1 MIKIQLSMKKI
12 FTVIIFLFV
21 FNFKVKAQATANAG
35 LDIELCYLDTLNA
48 IGSGLNTGDTGTY
61 QWKDLS
67 SGVVHSNTS
76 LLRLRITSL
85 TNRSFELR
93 VQRVKNKI
101 TYTAYDTMN
110 VVVNALPTFMYAGLP
125 PRCYDDGALNLTNIP
140 LVKAFSGDKT
150 VSTTDVHYYQK
161 KTPSWISGGPV
172 GSNPYIYNYKNFIQN
187 SSLFK
192 SGFRDTICYDY
203 RDYKSCY
210 NRECKSI
217 RINPNPDVL
226 VVDGLYCIKQNTVIL
241 NNLVVKPFNKVG
253 GIESFRCLSVPSG
266 SNANAST
273 VISSVPTVP
282 VTFTLDISAPFT
294 SSSDGIYLVEYTFKD
309 AITGCQRSDTATIKV
324 VLETKFKFNKSI
336 RLCLNQG
343 LVALDSFVKDSNNQ
357 AVLNGTWETI
367 EYAGSRN
374 RSIPIIAEKL
384 DSSIIG
390 GKYFKPAIGSGM
402 YLLRYTNKG
411 ICDYKDSIYVIVNG
425 LPIVQIDAE
434 DTVCYNRGLAPLM
447 NIIPAGMVGTW
458 SGQGLVNGRFFDPQ
472 TSPHTNTFHGP
483 YKMIYT
489 YTNPL
494 TTCTSSDSLNVIVQT
509 TPEYTAFAKPVSG
522 TQYMVDFGM
531 KFIKHVDSNALLCMW
546 KFGRTDST
554 FYDSSYIKNIGLKQ
568 FTDSGNYTVVL
579 YSGIGRCGRIDTFRF
594 TLDYRTSTLQSSLLS
609 TRVKL
614 YPNPVKEILQIEVPE
629 NAILTVF
636 DLNGRMMFDEKIYA
650 SDRNSI
656 NMHGIQNGM
665 YLIRIEM
672 GTDTVW
678 KRLVIE
684 R

>member
-1 MIKIQLSMKKI
+1 MKKI

-76 LLRLRITSL
+76 LLKLKIVYQ

-110 VVVNALPTFMYAGLP
+110 VVVNALPTFVYAGLP
-125 PRCYDDGALNLTNIP
+125 PRCYDDGAINLTYMP
-140 LVKAFSGDKT
+140 FAKAFSGDKT
-150 VSTTDVHYYQK
+150 ETTTDLHYYQK

-172 GSNPYIYNYKNFIQN
+172 GSNPYIYNYKSFIQN
-187 SSLFK
+187 GQVPKTGL
-192 SGFRDTICYDY
+192 RDTICYDY

-217 RINPNPDVL
+217 RINPNPEVQ
-226 VVDGLYCIKQNTVIL
+226 VVDGLYCIKQSSVTL
-241 NNLVVKPFNKVG
+241 NNLVVKPFSKVG

-324 VLETKFKFNKSI
+324 VLEAKFKFNNSI

-357 AVLNGTWETI
+357 AVLNGTWEAI

-374 RSIPIIAEKL
+374 RSIPSIAEKL

-411 ICDYKDSIYVIVNG
+411 ICDYKDSIYVVVNG

-447 NIIPAGMVGTW
+447 NIIPAGMVGIW

-522 TQYMVDFGM
+522 TQYMVDFGI

-554 FYDSSYIKNIGLKQ
+554 FFDSSYIKNIGLKS
-568 FTDSGNYTVVL
+568 FTDSGEYTVVL

-594 TLDYRTSTLQSSLLS
+594 TLDYRISSVQASLL

-629 NAILTVF
+629 NAILTMFDINGRVVF
-636 DLNGRMMFDEKIYA
+636 DENIYS
-650 SDRNSI
+650 SDKNTI
-656 NMHGIQNGM
+656 TMHGIQNGM

>member
-1 MIKIQLSMKKI
+1 MKNI
-12 FTVIIFLFV
+12 LTVCLIIFV
-21 FNFKVKAQATANAG
+21 FISKTQAQATANAG
-35 LDIELCYLDTLNA
+35 LDIEICLLDTLNA
-48 IGSGLNTGDTGTY
+48 VGSGLNTGDTGTY

-67 SGVVHSNTS
+67 NGVVYSNAS

-85 TNRSFELR
+85 TNRTFELR
-93 VQRVKNKI
+93 VQRVKNKL

-192 SGFRDTICYDY
+192 AGFRDTICYDY
-203 RDYKSCY
+203 RDYKLCY

-217 RINPNPDVL
+217 RINPNPEVL
-226 VVDGLYCIKQNTVIL
+226 VVDGLYCIKQNKVSL
-241 NNLVVKPFNKVG
+241 NNLVFKPFNKVG

-266 SNANAST
+266 SNANASN
-273 VISSVPTVP
+273 VISSVSTVP
-282 VTFTLDISAPFT
+282 VTFTLDISTPFT

-309 AITGCQRSDTATIKV
+309 ASSGCQRSDTATIKV
-324 VLETKFKFNKSI
+324 VLETKFKFNNSI

-367 EYAGSRN
+367 EFGGSRN
-374 RSIPIIAEKL
+374 RSIPSIAEKL

-402 YLLRYTNKG
+402 YLLRYSNKG
-411 ICDYKDSIYVIVNG
+411 ICEYTDSIYIIVNG
-425 LPIVQIDAE
+425 LPLLQIDAE
-434 DTVCYNRGLAPLM
+434 DTVCYNSGLTPLM
-447 NIIPAGMVGTW
+447 NMIPAGMVGTW

-472 TSPHTNTFHGP
+472 TSPQTNAFHGP
-483 YKMIYT
+483 YSMVYT
-489 YTNPL
+489 YINPITL
-494 TTCTSSDSLNVIVQT
+494 CISSDSLNILVQT
-509 TPEYTAFAKPVSG
+509 MPEYNAHAIPIAG
-522 TQYMVDFGM
+522 TKYDVDFGID
-531 KFIKHVDSNALLCMW
+531 FIQYVDTNTFNCMW
-546 KFGRTDST
+546 KFGRS
-554 FYDSSYIKNIGLKQ
+554 DSSYFESTFLKNPGRKN
-568 FTDSGNYTVVL
+568 FKDSGDYTVVL
-579 YSGIGRCGRIDTFRF
+579 FSGIGACDRIDTFRF
-594 TLDYRTSTLQSSLLS
+594 NLNDRITSIMSL
-609 TRVKL
+609 TFDKVKL
-614 YPNPVKEILQIEVPE
+614 YPNPVKEYLQIEVPE
-629 NAILTVF
+629 LAIVSIF
-636 DLNGRMMFDEKIYA
+636 DLNGRGLIEQKIYP
-650 SDRNSI
+650 SDKNSI
-656 NMHGIQNGM
+656 DMQGIQNGM

-672 GTDTVW
+672 GTETVW
-678 KRLVIE
+678 RRLVIE

>member
-1 MIKIQLSMKKI
+1 MKKI
-12 FTVIIFLFV
+12 LTACFILFV
-21 FNFKVKAQATANAG
+21 FISKSQAQATANAG

-61 QWKDLS
+61 QWKDLL
-67 SGVVHSNTS
+67 SGVVYSNTS
-76 LLRLRITSL
+76 LLKLRIVYQ
-85 TNRSFELR
+85 TNRTFELR
-93 VQRVKNKI
+93 VQRVKNKK
-101 TYTAYDTMN
+101 TYTAYDTMF
-110 VVVNALPTFMYAGLP
+110 VIVNALPTFMYAGLP

-187 SSLFK
+187 GSLFK
-192 SGFRDTICYDY
+192 SGFRDTICYEY

-217 RINPNPDVL
+217 RINPNPEVY
-226 VVDGLYCIKQNTVIL
+226 VADGLYCIKQNAVSL

-266 SNANAST
+266 SAANASN

-282 VTFTLDISAPFT
+282 VAFTLDISAPFT
-294 SSSDGIYLVEYTFKD
+294 SSSDGIYLVEYTFRD
-309 AITGCQRSDTATIKV
+309 ATTGCQRSDTATIKV
-324 VLETKFKFNKSI
+324 VLEAKFKFNSSI
-336 RLCLNQG
+336 KLCLNQG
-343 LVALDSFVKDSNNQ
+343 LVALDSFVKDSNNRT
-357 AVLNGTWETI
+357 VLNGTWETI
-367 EYAGSRN
+367 EFGGSRN
-374 RSIPIIAEKL
+374 RSIPSIAERL

-402 YLLRYTNKG
+402 YLLRYTNNG
-411 ICDYKDSIYVIVNG
+411 ICDYRDSIYVTVNG

-434 DTVCYNRGLAPLM
+434 DTVCYNSGLTPLI

-494 TTCTSSDSLNVIVQT
+494 TACTSSDSLTVMVQT
-509 TPEYTAFAKPVSG
+509 TPEYTAFANPVSG
-522 TQYMVDFGM
+522 SQYTVDFGIN
-531 KFIKHVDSNALLCMW
+531 FIKHVDSNALLCMW

-554 FYDSSYIKNIGLKQ
+554 FFDSSFIKNIGLKS
-568 FTDSGNYTVVL
+568 FTDSGDYTVVL

-594 TLDYRTSTLQSSLLS
+594 TLDYNSSVLQYSLAS
-609 TRVKL
+609 RVKL
-614 YPNPVKEILQIEVPE
+614 YPNPVKEILQIDVPE
-629 NAILTVF
+629 NAVITVF
-636 DLNGRMMFDEKIYA
+636 DLDGRSLIEEKIYA
-650 SDRNSI
+650 SDKNPI
-656 NMHGIQNGM
+656 NMQGIQNGM

-672 GTDTVW
+672 GTETVW

>member
-1 MIKIQLSMKKI
+1 MKKI
-12 FTVIIFLFV
+12 LTVCIIIFV
-21 FNFKVKAQATANAG
+21 FIFKTQAQATANAG
-35 LDIELCYLDTLNA
+35 QDIEICYLDT
-48 IGSGLNTGDTGTY
+48 IDVFGSGLNPGDTGTY
-61 QWKDLS
+61 QWKDLAN
-67 SGVVHSNTS
+67 GTVYSNTNN
-76 LLRLRITSL
+76 LKFKIVTMV
-85 TNRSFELR
+85 NRTFELR
-93 VQRVKNKI
+93 VQRVKNKKM
-101 TYTAYDTMN
+101 YTAYDTMF
-110 VVVNALPTFMYAGLP
+110 VVVNALPTFVYAGLP

-172 GSNPYIYNYKNFIQN
+172 GSNPYIYNYKSFIQN
-187 SSLFK
+187 GQVPK
-192 SGFRDTICYDY
+192 TGMRDTICYDY
-203 RDYKSCY
+203 RDFNSCY

-217 RINPNPDVL
+217 RINPNPEVQL
-226 VVDGLYCIKQNTVIL
+226 IDGVYCIKQNTVTL
-241 NNLVVKPFNKVG
+241 NNLVVKPFSKVG

-266 SNANAST
+266 SGANAST
-273 VISSVPTVP
+273 IISSVSTVP
-282 VTFTLDISAPFT
+282 VTFNLDISAPFT
-294 SSSDGIYLVEYTFKD
+294 SSSNGIYLVEYTFKD

-324 VLETKFKFNKSI
+324 VLEAKFKFNSSI
-336 RLCLNQG
+336 KLCLNQG
-343 LVALDSFVKDSNNQ
+343 LVALDSFVKDSNNRT
-357 AVLNGTWETI
+357 VLNGMWETI

-374 RSIPIIAEKL
+374 RSIPSIAERL

-411 ICDYKDSIYVIVNG
+411 ICDYRDSVYVIVNG

-434 DTVCYNRGLAPLM
+434 DTVCYNRGLTPLM

-472 TSPHTNTFHGP
+472 TSPHTNIFHGP

-494 TTCTSSDSLNVIVQT
+494 TTCTSSDSLTVMVQT
-509 TPEYTAFAKPVSG
+509 TPEYTAFANPVSG
-522 TQYMVDFGM
+522 TQYLVDLGM
-531 KFIKHVDSNALLCMW
+531 NFIKHVDSNALMCMW

-554 FYDSSYIKNIGLKQ
+554 FYDSSFTKNIGRKQ
-568 FTDSGNYTVVL
+568 FIDSGDYTVVL

-594 TLDYRTSTLQSSLLS
+594 TLDYRTSSILTSEISK
-609 TRVKL
+609 VKL
-614 YPNPVKEILQIEVPE
+614 YPNPVKEQLQIEVPE
-629 NAILTVF
+629 WAKLSLF
-636 DLNGRMMFDEKIYA
+636 DLNGRQLIEEEIFPYNK
-650 SDRNSI
+650 NLI
-656 NMHGIQNGM
+656 NTQNLHNGM

-678 KRLVIE
+678 NRIVIE